1 AAEKLA
7 EFLGDPDVED
17 ITRADIEE
25 FIEHRLSVVSSATAN
40 QDYRSLQQLFKWL
53 YHEDEI
59 PENPSATMRPPTLD
73 EQPVPV
79 LTEDEIQGLLR
90 ATRGTDF
97 TARRDRA
104 IITMFLDTGARLS
117 EMGGLKVVHIDWDL
131 EVAMVL
137 GKGRRHRSL
146 PMSPITIKEL
156 DR

>member
-1 AAEKLA
+1 YE
-7 EFLGDPDVED
+7 
-17 ITRADIEE
+17 
-25 FIEHRLSVVSSATAN
+25 
-40 QDYRSLQQLFKWL
+40 
-53 YHEDEI
+53 EDEI
-59 PENPSATMRPPTLD
+59 PENPFAKMRPPKIN

-79 LTEDEIQGLLR
+79 LTDDEIQALLR

-97 TARRDRA
+97 AARRDRA

-117 EMGGLKVVHIDWDL
+117 EMGGLQVAHIDWDL

-156 DR
+156 DRYITVRSRHRRAESEWLWLGERGRLTTSG